1 MTKIECLPKSN
12 WLAELLSNECFII
25 CSQSCKVIVNGTMSY
40 VTKSSTS
47 SKKKSAMRQ
56 QIAISKQ
63 DMAHYQSIGYHSIS
77 IAYELV
83 LRMHATDYH
92 YQSDKAR
99 GRITGIF
106 VSPIIENTVQSTLFT
121 CRSSGVLDVVVISL
135 YFEGVSDCILMM
147 IEIWDKYPFWKF

>member
-1 MTKIECLPKSN
+1 
-12 WLAELLSNECFII
+12 
-25 CSQSCKVIVNGTMSY
+25 MSY